1 MNNKKARDYRD
12 GDNVEGFFLLKD
24 WQEKLGKNNSKYID
38 IVFSDDSGDINGKIW
53 NSKDSS
59 QYDCEVGAVVKVRG
73 VVKSWNSQLQVNVE
87 RIRKTTDAD
96 GVSISSFVAS
106 APESCADMFDMVL
119 RYIDR
124 IQNLQIKQLVAE
136 IVKRKESKLK
146 YFPAAKSNHHAVRGG
161 LLYHITTMLRLADS
175 IMQIYDLD
183 SDLVY
188 AGVIL
193 HDIEKTTE
201 LASNEFGM
209 TSDYT
214 DEGKLLGHI
223 ILGIKLV
230 EKVGAELR
238 TDPDILYTIQ
248 HMIYCHHYEP
258 EYGSPLK
265 PMFKEAEILHY
276 LDVIDA
282 RMYDFDQAEKS
293 IVSGNFSEKIWSLH
307 SRQIYKPDINK

>member
-1 MNNKKARDYRD
+1 MSKKARDYRD
-12 GDNVEGFFLLKD
+12 GDNVEGFFLVKD
-24 WQEKLGKNNSKYID
+24 FQEKLGKNNSKYID
-38 IVFSDDSGDINGKIW
+38 LVFSDDSGDINGKIW
-53 NSKDSS
+53 NAKDVS
-59 QYDCEVGAVVKVRG
+59 QYDCEIGSVVKVRG
-73 VVKSWNSQLQVNVE
+73 VVKSWNSQLQINVE
-87 RIRKTTDAD
+87 RIRKATDSD
-96 GVSISSFVAS
+96 GVVMASFVAS
-106 APESCADMFDMVL
+106 APESISSMYDMVL
-119 RYIDR
+119 CYIDK

-136 IVKRKESKLK
+136 IIKRKEPRLK
-146 YFPAAKSNHHAVRGG
+146 YFPAAKSNHHAIRGG
-161 LLYHITTMLRLADS
+161 LLYHITTMLKLADG
-175 IMQIYDLD
+175 IMQVYDLN

-193 HDIEKTTE
+193 HDIEKTSE
-201 LASNEFGM
+201 LASNELGM
-209 TSDYT
+209 TADYT

-223 ILGIKLV
+223 VMGIKLV

-293 IVSGNFSEKIWSLH
+293 ITSGNFSEKIWSLH
-307 SRQIYKPDINK
+307 SRQVYKPDID

>member
-1 MNNKKARDYRD
+1 MIKKAKEYRD
-12 GDNVEGFFLLKD
+12 GDSVESFFLVKEF
-24 WQEKLGKNNSKYID
+24 QEKQGKNNSKYID
-38 IVFSDDSGDINGKIW
+38 LVFSDDSGDINGKIW
-53 NSKDSS
+53 NAKDIS
-59 QYDCEVGAVVKVRG
+59 QYDCEVGCIVKVRG
-73 VVKSWNSQLQVNVE
+73 IVKSWNSQLQLNVE
-87 RIRKTTDAD
+87 KIRKATEVD
-96 GVSISSFVAS
+96 GIVMSNFVAS
-106 APESCADMFDMVL
+106 APEAITDMYDMVL
-119 RYIDR
+119 RYIDK
-124 IQNLQIKQLVAE
+124 IKNLQIKQLVAE
-136 IVKRKESKLK
+136 IVKRKETKLK
-146 YFPAAKSNHHAVRGG
+146 YFPAAKSNHHAIRGG
-161 LLYHITTMLRLADS
+161 LLYHITTMLKLADGV
-175 IMQIYDLD
+175 MQVYELN

-193 HDIEKTTE
+193 HDIEKTSE
-201 LASNEFGM
+201 LASNELGV

-223 ILGIKLV
+223 VMGIKLV

-307 SRQIYKPDINK
+307 SRQIYKTNIDSE

>member
-1 MNNKKARDYRD
+1 MITKKARDYRESD
-12 GDNVEGFFLLKD
+12 TVEGFFLVKD
-24 WQEKLGKNNSKYID
+24 AQEKSGKNNSKYID

-53 NSKDSS
+53 NSKDIS
-59 QYDCEVGAVVKVRG
+59 QYELEVGSIVKVRG
-73 VVKSWNSQLQVNVE
+73 VVKSWSSQLQVNVE
-87 RIRKTTDAD
+87 RIRKATEAD
-96 GVSISSFVAS
+96 GVSLSGFVAS
-106 APESCADMFDMVL
+106 APVSVNDMFQMVQM
-119 RYIDR
+119 YIER
-124 IQNLQIKQLVAE
+124 IENIQIKQLVSE
-136 IVKRKESKLK
+136 IVKRKEAKLR
-146 YFPAAKSNHHAVRGG
+146 YFPAAKTNHHAVRGG
-161 LLYHITTMLRLADS
+161 LLYHITTMLRLADA
-175 IMQIYDLD
+175 IMQIYDFN

-201 LASNEFGM
+201 LDSNELGM

-265 PMFKEAEILHY
+265 PMFKEAELLHY

-282 RMYDFDQAEKS
+282 RMYDFDQAERS

-307 SRQIYKPDINK
+307 SRQIYKPTIE

>member
-1 MNNKKARDYRD
+1 MNKKARDYRD
-12 GDNVEGFFLLKD
+12 GDSVEGFFLVKD
-24 WQEKLGKNNSKYID
+24 FQEKLGKNNSKYID
-38 IVFSDDSGDINGKIW
+38 LIFSDDSGDINGKIW
-53 NSKDSS
+53 NAKDMD
-59 QYDCEVGAVVKVRG
+59 QYDCETGCVVKVRG
-73 VVKSWNSQLQVNVE
+73 TVKSWNSQLQVNVD
-87 RIRKTTDAD
+87 RIRKATDAD
-96 GVSISSFVAS
+96 GVVMSNFVAS
-106 APESCADMFDMVL
+106 APESISNMYDMVL
-119 RYIDR
+119 CYIDR
-124 IQNLQIKQLVAE
+124 IKNLQIKQLVAE

-146 YFPAAKSNHHAVRGG
+146 YFPAAKSNHHAIRGG
-161 LLYHITTMLRLADS
+161 LLYHITTMLKLADG
-175 IMQIYDLD
+175 IMQVYDLN
-183 SDLVY
+183 SDLIY

-193 HDIEKTTE
+193 HDIEKTSE
-201 LASNEFGM
+201 LASNELGM
-209 TSDYT
+209 TTDYT

-223 ILGIKLV
+223 VMGIKLV

-307 SRQIYKPDINK
+307 SRQVYKPDID